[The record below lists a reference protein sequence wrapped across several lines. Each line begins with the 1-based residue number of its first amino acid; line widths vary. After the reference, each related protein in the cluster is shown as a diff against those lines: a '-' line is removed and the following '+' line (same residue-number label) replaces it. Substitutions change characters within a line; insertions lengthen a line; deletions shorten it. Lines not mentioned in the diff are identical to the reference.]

1 MTVLVETFEQLFPLY
16 FFILLGALLR
26 KAKIFPESM
35 SQPLNRLVFIVFI
48 STALFISTYDTNLA
62 EAADLKAILFAVLA
76 VLVLAAGGLL
86 FAAKR
91 IKSRARAAVI
101 AQTAYRSNF
110 NLHGLIYGTLL
121 FGAARIGVT
130 SLLIAVTV
138 PLFNVLSVLLFA
150 FMTGDKPTPRAILGK
165 LATNP
170 IIIAVILALFFQ
182 LTSWELPGLVYLP
195 LNQIAQAAGPLA
207 LMAAGA
213 SLTFQGLKK
222 NRSLIVTGSVMRL
235 ILAPLLLLPPALLLG
250 FRDITLLSLLVC
262 LGGPV
267 ASPLPP
273 MAYEMGGDGELA
285 SQLVAVT
292 SLFSLFTLH
301 AFILIL
307 RFAGFL

>member
-1 MTVLVETFEQLFPLY
+1 MNVLVETFEQLFPLY

-26 KAKIFPESM
+26 KTKIFPESM

-48 STALFISTYDTNLA
+48 STALFVSTYDTNLA

-101 AQTAYRSNF
+101 AQSAYRSNF

-138 PLFNVLSVLLFA
+138 PLFNVLLVFLFA
-150 FMTGDKPTPRAILGK
+150 FTTGDRRTPRAILGK

-170 IIIAVILALFFQ
+170 IIIAVLLALFFQ
-182 LTSWELPGLVYLP
+182 LTSWKLPGLVYLP

-207 LMAAGA
+207 LMAAGS

-235 ILAPLLLLPPALLLG
+235 TLAPLLLLPPALLLG

-301 AFILIL
+301 AFILFL